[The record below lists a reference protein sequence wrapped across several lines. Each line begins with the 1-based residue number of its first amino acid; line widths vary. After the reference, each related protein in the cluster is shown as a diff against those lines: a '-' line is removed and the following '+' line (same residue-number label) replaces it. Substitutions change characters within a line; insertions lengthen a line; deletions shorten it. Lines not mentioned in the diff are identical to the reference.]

1 MNNTYRLL
9 IGSIGDDIHSVGM
22 ALLTLALRESG
33 MAVRNL
39 GIGNTLDD
47 FFHLADDYDAVLI
60 SCNNGHADL
69 YLEDFPQLLQRYRL
83 GNDEPKLWYLGGNLS
98 VKEANDTIVRKYRS
112 RGFDY
117 VAAKPV
123 GWQHVL
129 DNLKKDFYEKGIT
142 PRRIDRLA
150 FDEMPAIGDLHEV
163 TDEPMSD
170 QEFATT
176 RQQVLSSWPTGSQ
189 VLDADIKGNHTKPS
203 QNLHH
208 ITAARLNA
216 KTYAPLLQPRTGV
229 AHIADEI
236 EILKLLE
243 ANGMNVSSIQLDAAS
258 RKNMYAKAEEGV
270 RRSEPGGIS
279 FLNGYPVEVHGVPGV
294 KQILASITTPFQIR
308 AGSPDHRLVH
318 EIALAGGASSLEGGF
333 ICYLYPYDKRTSP
346 TTNLRY
352 WKYVDKLSGMYQ
364 STYGI
369 TINREY
375 FGPLTTSLI
384 EPSIPICINI
394 VQAVLS
400 AKSGVRC
407 ISVGLAEQGNRVQD
421 IAAIQTINR
430 MTRRYL
436 AKYGFTQCTVSTV
449 YHHYM
454 AAFPADPQKA
464 EQLILNSSTTGA
476 LAKATRFM
484 IKTPVESYK
493 IPTRFDNA
501 AALRL
506 TQDGVARAS
515 DIQVDQAG
523 VQREC
528 RLLESEVTS
537 IMTAIETLGN
547 GSLARGA
554 IRAFQEGILDIPFSP
569 SRYNRNRLITA
580 RDCDGAI
587 RFVNPELLPF
597 DVETTDFHLER
608 MHRRMVGERLNKTS
622 EIIDRD
628 LTRIWK
634 GEYVRWPLDGCYVA

>member
-1 MNNTYRLL
+1 MKHTHRLL

-33 MAVRNL
+33 MATRNL

-47 FFHLADDYDAVLI
+47 FFHLADDYDAILI

-69 YLEDFPQLLQRYRL
+69 YLEEFPLRLKRFQL
-83 GNDEPKLWYLGGNLS
+83 GNDDPKLWYLGGNLS
-98 VKEANDTIVRKYRS
+98 VKETPEMIVRKYR
-112 RGFDY
+112 RLGFDF
-117 VAAKPV
+117 VAPKPV
-123 GWQHVL
+123 GWQDVL
-129 DNLKKDFYEKGIT
+129 WNLRKGFSDKGIHA
-142 PRRIDRLA
+142 RRIDRLG
-150 FDEMPAIGDLHEV
+150 FDEMPPIPDLDSV
-163 TDEPMSD
+163 TDEPISD
-170 QEFATT
+170 DEYATT
-176 RQQVLSSWPTGSQ
+176 RREVLDSWRTGVQVW
-189 VLDADIKGNHTKPS
+189 DADIKGNHAKPS

-208 ITAARLNA
+208 VTSARL
-216 KTYAPLLQPRTGV
+216 KSPTYAPLLQPRTGV
-229 AHIADEI
+229 AHVADEI

-258 RKNMYAKAEEGV
+258 RKNLYAKAEEGV
-270 RRSEPGGIS
+270 RRSELGGTS

-294 KQILASITTPFQIR
+294 KQILSAITTPFQIR
-308 AGSPDHRLVH
+308 AGSPDHRLVY

-346 TTNLRY
+346 VANLRN
-352 WKYVDKLSGMYQ
+352 WKYVDKLAGLYQ
-364 STYGI
+364 SRYGV

-384 EPSIPICINI
+384 EPAMPICINI

-407 ISVGLAEQGNRVQD
+407 VSVGLAEQGNRIQD
-421 IAAIQTINR
+421 IAAIQTIDT

-436 AKYGFTQCTVSTV
+436 SRYNLGHVTVSTV

-454 AAFPADPQKA
+454 AAFPTDPQKA

-476 LAKATRFM
+476 LARATRFM

-493 IPTRFDNA
+493 IPTRHDNA
-501 AALRL
+501 AALLL
-506 TQDGVARAS
+506 TRDGVARAH
-515 DIQVDQAG
+515 DIQIDRAA
-523 VQREC
+523 VQQEC
-528 RLLESEVTS
+528 RTLESEVTS
-537 IMTAIETLGN
+537 IMTAIETLGV
-547 GSLARGA
+547 GSLARGV

-569 SRYNRNRLITA
+569 SRYNRNRIITA

-597 DVETTDFHLER
+597 DTATTEFHQER
-608 MHRRMVGERLNKTS
+608 MHRRMTGERLSKTS

-634 GEYVRWPLDGCYVA
+634 GDYVRWPLDGSYVA